1 MVPASHPDRS
11 AKCHSQVR
19 GESFQGMGGKS
30 GFCQEDYVS
39 YLQVDIGGIFKEGV
53 YGVCMNLSRYVV
65 GIEMINSW

>member
-1 MVPASHPDRS
+1 M
-11 AKCHSQVR
+11 
-19 GESFQGMGGKS
+19 
-30 GFCQEDYVS
+30 S